1 MATYH
6 TSVQDKIA
14 IGAFNAPSGTARRA
28 IRFSHKLAGTVTVQG
43 EPQPRNVY
51 VYAPSGR
58 LLRRTKSASDGT
70 WEVRFLQA
78 ARYFVVAR
86 DRRPEP
92 EFEAV
97 IADMILPAPM
107 E

>member
-1 MATYH
+1 MAVTNIDTEH
-6 TSVQDKIA
+6 LHVGGISVTSA
-14 IGAFNAPSGTARRA
+14 ANRRVF
-28 IRFSHKLAGTVTVQG
+28 RFDHKLAGTVTVQG
-43 EPQPRNVY
+43 EPQQRRVY

-70 WEVRFLQA
+70 WEVRALQS
-78 ARYFVVAR
+78 ARYFVVAL

-92 EFEAV
+92 EFAAV
-97 IADMILPAPM
+97 IADNIASVPT